1 MSLKINLVI
10 TTQNHALTL
19 ELWGEN
25 QNSSNEGI
33 KMACVYH

>member
-10 TTQNHALTL
+10 TTQNHATL